1 MPTRS
6 TARGISAAHL
16 AHGARPRPPPPRPSL
31 SRRRTSPRRPRSGAP
46 PPPGIPQIV
55 RSPQQ
60 PPPNVPAVQGADSSG
75 TPRRSRTPAPG
86 SDPPSPGSRAQVPH
100 AFVRITPLGAPRTG
114 TSRIRSHHP
123 SRRTPMISTP
133 ESPGHLGHREAVG
146 LPLHAASASMR
157 LILNGLAH
165 PARWKRHPAAAS
177 GRPPPWGPAPT
188 TWPRADG
195 GDT

>member
-16 AHGARPRPPPPRPSL
+16 AHGARPRPPSPRPSL

-60 PPPNVPAVQGADSSG
+60 PPPNVPAVQGADSERNPS
-75 TPRRSRTPAPG
+75 TI
-86 SDPPSPGSRAQVPH
+86 SDPSSRIGPSVSGVA
-100 AFVRITPLGAPRTG
+100 RTG
-114 TSRIRSHHP
+114 TSRIRSHRP